1 MYCIF
6 MYKLWLCTCEN
17 CTCKPQYYSLYN
29 DHDEQCSV
37 HTCSVCA
44 CQPSLNVKLMYSIMK
59 SNAFA
64 LTKQRKVKPHRRIKV
79 MLKPPKRLWQ
89 NYQTSIFHSSSKHT
103 LTGKRQDTPWTGHQ
117 SIIGLKQECNHQHVC
132 RRCLKMLAHNH
143 RRHALSGSLAV
154 RQMALVLHSC

>member
-1 MYCIF
+1 MIFINISGIKSLHVLLSQMYCIF

-64 LTKQRKVKPHRRIKV
+64 LTKQRKVKPQLCIKV
-79 MLKPPKRLWQ
+79 MLKPPNRLWQ

-103 LTGKRQDTPWTGHQ
+103 LTGKRQDTP
-117 SIIGLKQECNHQHVC
+117 
-132 RRCLKMLAHNH
+132 
-143 RRHALSGSLAV
+143 
-154 RQMALVLHSC
+154 